1 MKDIINYYYDIKI
14 DKMEI
19 KNKGIIIESRGRTIL
34 VKKVND
40 KDKLKHIIDNLTNKF
55 YKIIL
60 TKNKEYYF
68 EYNNEVYVMF
78 EIYEAAKEKL
88 SDFDIILVASD
99 VEINYESIWQNN
111 LEYYMSYISTT
122 GIEHKELLND
132 FNYYIGMAEN
142 AITVFNASKKM
153 IGTARTCIGHYRIHY
168 PNYYLYY
175 YDPTEL
181 TIDYIS
187 RDIAGY
193 IKSKF
198 YLEGISI
205 KETMNLIQ
213 KYQLNEK
220 EICILLARLIY
231 PNFYFDFIK
240 ENNKDNK
247 KNTYNI
253 IKKRE
258 EYEHFL
264 KILLSQIKTTN
275 LSINI
280 NWLH

>member
-14 DKMEI
+14 DRLEV
-19 KNKGIIIESRGRTIL
+19 KNKCSIIESHGRTLI
-34 VKKVND
+34 VKKMITQEEIE
-40 KDKLKHIIDNLTNKF
+40 KIIPNLTNNF

-60 TKNKEYYF
+60 TKNNNYYF
-68 EYNNEVYVMF
+68 EYNNEIYIMF
-78 EIYEAAKEKL
+78 EIYEASKEKL
-88 SDFDIILVASD
+88 NNLDIILVYQ
-99 VEINYESIWQNN
+99 EIEPDYAKIWQNN
-111 LEYYMSYISTT
+111 IDYYMSYISSN
-122 GIEHKELLND
+122 GVEHKELLND

-142 AITVFNASKKM
+142 AITIFNSSKRMNSK
-153 IGTARTCIGHYRIHY
+153 ARQSISHYRIHY

-198 YLEGISI
+198 YVKGISI
-205 KETMNLIQ
+205 QEVLELIK
-213 KYQLNEK
+213 KYQLTEK
-220 EICILLARLIY
+220 EICILIARLVY

-240 ENNKDNK
+240 ENSHENK

-258 EYEHFL
+258 EYEKFL
-264 KILLSQIKTTN
+264 KALLNQIKTTN

-280 NWLH
+280 NWL

>member
-1 MKDIINYYYDIKI
+1 MRDIINYYYDIKI
-14 DKMEI
+14 DKMET
-19 KNKGIIIESRGRTIL
+19 KNKGTIIESRGRTLI
-34 VKKVND
+34 VKKVMN
-40 KDKLKHIIDNLTNKF
+40 KEKIERIIANLTNKF
-55 YKIIL
+55 YKIVL
-60 TKNKEYYF
+60 TKSNHLFF
-68 EYNNEVYVMF
+68 EYNNETYIMF
-78 EIYEAAKEKL
+78 ETYEASKEKL
-88 SDFDIILVASD
+88 NNFDIILVSEESEPD
-99 VEINYESIWQNN
+99 YEKIWQNN
-111 LEYYMSYISTT
+111 IDYYMSYISTNGT
-122 GIEHKELLND
+122 EHKEILND

-142 AITVFNASKKM
+142 AITIFNSSKKM
-153 IGTARTCIGHYRIHY
+153 PSSARQSISHYRIHY

-198 YLEGISI
+198 YIKGISI
-205 KETMNLIQ
+205 QEVLELIQ

-220 EICILLARLIY
+220 EICILVARLVY

-240 ENNKDNK
+240 ENSHENK
-247 KNTYNI
+247 KHTYNI

-258 EYEHFL
+258 EYEEFL
-264 KILLSQIKTTN
+264 KVLLNQIKTTN

-280 NWLH
+280 NWL